1 MSDFFNATINNE
13 FFYILP
19 ICNLPCDAQGT
30 ALDDQF
36 VDSDM
41 RGARSSTN
49 TLQNFSQYND
59 NFESLSPILIIPDYI
74 KNLNPDYISFSV
86 TTDGTTVTNLAHI
99 VYSISL
105 KLVYKLVNGINPF
118 ITGDNIEY
126 NLNPEDNY
134 DVHCKFSN
142 GVLYPIDLSSIYGFT
157 DIAITT
163 SELVPAPTAS
173 PDKNNKSRPYNITL
187 WKKFIKQDP
196 ANRFSFLKQ
205 NSLPATYNTY
215 IG

>member
-19 ICNLPCDAQGT
+19 ICNLPCDTQGSAT
-30 ALDDQF
+30 DEQS

-49 TLQNFSQYND
+49 TLQNLSQYND
-59 NFESLSPILIIPDYI
+59 NFESLSSILIIPDYI
-74 KNLNPDYISFSV
+74 KSLNPDYISFSV

-134 DVHCKFSN
+134 GVHCKFSN
-142 GVLYPIDLSSIYGFT
+142 GVLYPIDLSSIYGFM

-163 SELVPAPTAS
+163 DELVPAPTAS

-196 ANRFSFLKQ
+196 SNRFSFLKQ
-205 NSLPATYNTY
+205 NSLPATHNTY

>member
-36 VDSDM
+36 VDSAM
-41 RGARSSTN
+41 RGARSSTG

-86 TTDGTTVTNLAHI
+86 TTDGTIVTNLAHI

-105 KLVYKLVNGINPF
+105 KLVYKIVNGINPF

-163 SELVPAPTAS
+163 TEFVPAPTAS